1 MILSFFVSGNQ
12 VTTDN
17 DIKGQK
23 PTFKKSVITDS
34 ILETSD
40 FVHGAAVFGA
50 NHHDCQLFDPFF
62 D

>member
-23 PTFKKSVITDS
+23 PTFKKSVIIAP
-34 ILETSD
+34 ILETNDS
-40 FVHGAAVFGA
+40 VHGAAVFGA
-50 NHHDCQLFDPFF
+50 NNHDSQLFDPFF